1 MTPDQAF
8 EQVQLAAHKLVDRQ
22 NSLLMNDVLPE
33 LLSRGVGLLASTVW
47 TENQR
52 EWARGTFDRDVMPL
66 LTPIGLDPAHPFPR
80 VYNKSLNFIVSL
92 SGQDA
97 LGRHASIAI
106 VQAPRALPRA
116 IARKST
122 RMHLYLMH

>member
-52 EWARGTFDRDVMPL
+52 EWSRGTFDRDVMPL

-80 VYNKSLNFIVSL
+80 AYNKSLNFIVSL

-97 LGRHASIAI
+97 FGRRASIDI
-106 VQAPRALPRA
+106 E
-116 IARKST
+116 IASAACGERVCQ
-122 RMHLYLMH
+122 YV

>member
-33 LLSRGVGLLASTVW
+33 LLSRGLGLLASTVW

-52 EWARGTFDRDVMPL
+52 EWARCTFARVVMPL
-66 LTPIGLDPAHPFPR
+66 LTPIGLSPAHPFPR
-80 VYNKSLNFIVSL
+80 VYHKSPTFIVSL
-92 SGQDA
+92 SGQVA
-97 LGRHASIAI
+97 FVRPRSISTDKT
-106 VQAPRALPRA
+106 PRRLPP
-116 IARKST
+116 
-122 RMHLYLMH
+122 LN